1 MTFPFFD
8 ITCYIYCLYNIKPAL
23 VSTPKISMSRAPISL
38 AFYYP
43 CMICTLVSQAGGQ
56 KKRVNLV
63 EKMKVIK
70 TEREWKNTEK
80 RGKNLCNHLP
90 LCQQLVTV
98 ATSKKS
104 LSLIDMEACSGVFNC
119 IFIFSFCSDPT
130 YPLVF
135 LCVCVCAFYRET
147 IKPFSSVPQAW
158 CFWVF
163 RRFKAAY
170 TLEAIHS
177 SHIALKL
184 NNIPGSGCL
193 GDPLMYILL
202 AHMPIIGILPSHWSL
217 LQLLAWKFRKVYL
230 LPTSCHQQL
239 FLL

>member
-1 MTFPFFD
+1 MHDLHFGEPGR
-8 ITCYIYCLYNIKPAL
+8 
-23 VSTPKISMSRAPISL
+23 RAEKESE
-38 AFYYP
+38 
-43 CMICTLVSQAGGQ
+43 SGG
-56 KKRVNLV
+56 KNESDKD
-63 EKMKVIK
+63 
-70 TEREWKNTEK
+70 REGVKEHWKE
-80 RGKNLCNHLP
+80 GEKNLCNHLP

-119 IFIFSFCSDPT
+119 IFFFSFCSDPT

-135 LCVCVCAFYRET
+135 LCVCAFYRET

-163 RRFKAAY
+163 RWFKAAY

-239 FLL
+239 FLM